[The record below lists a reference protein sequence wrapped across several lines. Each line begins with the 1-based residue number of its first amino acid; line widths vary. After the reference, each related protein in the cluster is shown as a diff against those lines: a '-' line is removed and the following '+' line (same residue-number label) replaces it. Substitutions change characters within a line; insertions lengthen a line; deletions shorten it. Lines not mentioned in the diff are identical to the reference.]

1 MAENPCNIYL
11 RTSKIKKDKDLM
23 IHINLEDT
31 TIHATFTIKALID
44 CGATDCFINPK
55 LVEKK
60 KLEVTNLAEPV
71 PIYQSHGKILQP
83 VT

>member
-1 MAENPCNIYL
+1 MAGNPCKIYL
-11 RTSKIKKDKDLM
+11 RTSKIEKDKDLR

-44 CGATDCFINPK
+44 CGATDCFINQK

-60 KLEVTNLAEPV
+60 KLKVTNLAEPV
-71 PIYQSHGKILQP
+71 PIYQSDGKILQP